1 MLQDILIGL
10 KGSLSMGA
18 LISINIGVLAGII
31 MGALPGLGVAMA
43 VTVILPLVFGME
55 TANGL
60 LLLLGVYCGG
70 TYGGSITAILIKTPG
85 AAASITTAIDGYE
98 LTKKGHSKKALDM
111 AITASTVGG
120 IISAITLVLFAPVL
134 AKFVLKFG
142 PPEYF
147 SLAVFG
153 LTIIASVS
161 GDSILKGLILGAF
174 GVFISTIGLD
184 LIHGIPRF
192 TLGTQYL
199 KGGIGIV
206 PAIVG
211 VFSIAEILVKA
222 PKLKNMKPY
231 GDMTISE
238 DNGLTKKDMKKSW
251 KTILRSS
258 GIGTVIGAI
267 PGAGAVIAAFIG
279 YAQAKRASKNPEEFG
294 KGSIEGVAAAEAANN
309 AVTSSSLI
317 PMLTLGVPGS
327 VVSAIVMGAL
337 IMNGLVPGANLFT
350 EQKPLT
356 YTVMVGMIIINIFM
370 FIQAKGFIKL
380 FVKVTKIQPSLL
392 MVLVMA
398 MALTGTYAV
407 NNTLLDIF
415 IVIIF
420 AIIGVILIKLDFAL
434 PPLILGLVLGPIA
447 ENTMRQSLLMS
458 GGEMSIFVTRPIC
471 IIFLSVALLSVV
483 TTAIKRWREQK

>member
-1 MLQDILIGL
+1 MFQDNLMGLQ
-10 KGSLSMGA
+10 GSLTLGA
-18 LISINIGVLAGII
+18 LVSINIGVLAGII

-85 AAASITTAIDGYE
+85 AAASVTTAIDGYE
-98 LTKKGHSKKALDM
+98 LTKKGCSKKALDM
-111 AITASTVGG
+111 AILASTIGG

-134 AKFVLKFG
+134 ARLVLRFG

-161 GDSILKGLILGAF
+161 GDSTLKGLTLGAF

-184 LIHGIPRF
+184 LIYGIPRF
-192 TLGTQYL
+192 NFGTQYL

-211 VFSIAEILVKA
+211 IFSIAEILLKA
-222 PKLKNMKPY
+222 KELKVLKPY
-231 GDMTISE
+231 GDVSVHK
-238 DNGLTKKDMKKSW
+238 DSGLTKEDYKNTW

-279 YAQAKRASKNPEEFG
+279 YSQAKRASKHPEEFG

-327 VVSAIVMGAL
+327 VVAAIVMGAL
-337 IMNGLVPGANLFT
+337 IMNGLIPGANLFV
-350 EQKPLT
+350 EQKQMT

-370 FIQAKGFIKL
+370 FIQAKGFIRL

-398 MALTGTYAV
+398 MALTGTFAV

-415 IVIIF
+415 VVIVF
-420 AIIGVILIKLDFAL
+420 SIIGLILIKLDFAL
-434 PPLILGLVLGPIA
+434 PPLVLGMVLGPIA

-458 GGEMSIFVTRPIC
+458 GGTFSIFVTRPIC
-471 IIFLSVALLSVV
+471 IIFLGIALLSII
-483 TTAIKRWREQK
+483 TTGVKRLREKA